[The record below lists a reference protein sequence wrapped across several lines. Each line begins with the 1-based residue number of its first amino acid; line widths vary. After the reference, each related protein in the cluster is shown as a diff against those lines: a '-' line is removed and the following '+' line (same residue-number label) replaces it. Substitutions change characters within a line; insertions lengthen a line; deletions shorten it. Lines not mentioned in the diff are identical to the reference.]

1 MDTSKLVKKLKK
13 YLDLPKDKQ
22 QQKHEKFLKIVR
34 KLQKKKSHI
43 EIELAEQSKIDE
55 TSERYRE
62 LSQELKTVSRLI
74 RKAKTHDLAD

>member
-13 YLDLPKDKQ
+13 YLDQPKDKQ
-22 QQKHEKFLKIVR
+22 RKKHEKYLKIVS
-34 KLQKKKSHI
+34 KLQKNKSRI
-43 EIELAEQSKIDE
+43 ETELAEQSKIDE

-74 RKAKTHDLAD
+74 RKAKKHDLAD